1 MHVITRKRLTDFA
14 RKHAEAEGPLSV
26 WFKTVKAKRYQKQS
40 EVRADFP
47 SVDFI
52 GDYRAVFNIAK
63 QYRLVCDMRFD
74 LSRAFVRYVVTHDEY
89 ERLMKRGQL

>member
-1 MHVITRKRLTDFA
+1 MHVITRKRLTEFA
-14 RKHAEAEGPLSV
+14 KLHAETDGPLAV
-26 WFKTVKAKRYQKQS
+26 WYNTVKQKRYTRQS

-74 LSRAFVRYVVTHDEY
+74 LGRAFIRHVVTHAGY
-89 ERLMKRGQL
+89 ERLMKQGRL